1 MPETPKRS
9 GERLVRGKPK
19 PPERDAMHQ
28 YLGQEAARLLS
39 VYRRVKKKRGRPPRG
54 QKQGVQAVKAAALD
68 LLYNTGA
75 PVSLISLFNVM
86 LGGVVLARP
95 DSTLPWLDLI
105 VDYEARVNNENRLV
119 DNAEITDKVVLPNHP
134 ELSDRKHVMRQVKE
148 IRDAVWY
155 PRLRDARRVYLID
168 DPDSV

>member
-119 DNAEITDKVVLPNHP
+119 DNAMFVHVVSCHRMAPPMTLNHR
-134 ELSDRKHVMRQVKE
+134 LKLLHQAFVH
-148 IRDAVWY
+148 
-155 PRLRDARRVYLID
+155 PRI
-168 DPDSV
+168 